1 MFLNFL
7 GMLAGLIIALSHI
20 FDPRF
25 DGFMRWVMV
34 TCGLLIFIYHLSI
47 ALDKKKNRVVNQNEE
62 KN

>member
-1 MFLNFL
+1 
-7 GMLAGLIIALSHI
+7 MLAGLIIALSHI